1 MSDSKSNCEV
11 PLDEMVLCSFPL
23 FFYLFVLWHSLPLR
37 ELVTLHPITSPYS
50 CTCFLLP
57 ASENSAL
64 RDHIPLYTFMILA
77 TESEAKEIMFEK
89 WLLLLKGHIYKEQEG
104 PKERNTMNEIY
115 LIFQLLLLESNKL
128 KFSTCQ
134 LIFSI
139 KRHL

>member
-89 WLLLLKGHIYKEQEG
+89 LLLLLKGQTHIYKEQEG

-128 KFSTCQ
+128 KFSI
-134 LIFSI
+134 LVSWFS
-139 KRHL
+139 L